1 MAFKL
6 KHSNVQLSGDKASPF
21 KISNTLVQGA
31 AIAAKGFTDVGA
43 ATNRGITGEVAPQI
57 VQMVDPDN
65 DTKSSLDKSK
75 VKSCVEQGLTGQDL
89 KACQDSK
96 KEKEALEENEN
107 EEEVLDEEVVDEEVD
122 KTGMLDRKAW
132 KEGGGKESGSYGD
145 YKKNYGIEEDKEI

>member
-31 AIAAKGFTDVGA
+31 AVAAKGFTDIGG
-43 ATNRGITGEVAPQI
+43 ATNRGITGEVVPQV
-57 VQMVDPDN
+57 VQMVDPDS
-65 DTKSSLDKSK
+65 DTQGSLDKSK
-75 VKSCVEQGLTGQDL
+75 GKSCVEQGLTGQDL

-96 KEKEALEENEN
+96 KEKDDLEEIEDEKVV
-107 EEEVLDEEVVDEEVD
+107 EEEVVEEEVD

>member
-65 DTKSSLDKSK
+65 DTQSSLDKSK

-96 KEKEALEENEN
+96 KEKDDLEEIEDEKVV
-107 EEEVLDEEVVDEEVD
+107 EEEVVEEEVD